1 MQICRSLSI
10 FCARL
15 FCCIPTQTRQVPASP
30 SSQQMLA
37 LVVTHLQIRS
47 ESTKMRD
54 FYAASSKTSVSQY
67 DCALSFSDGTSCE
80 VQLTAHRI
88 SQLIAK
94 YHLSP
99 ENSTLQN
106 DAEDTFFTESL
117 VAESVHETE
126 SPEIWLRS
134 IHRTSPTS
142 SSMPSLE
149 RMDASQ
155 EGIKLEPI
163 RED

>member
-54 FYAASSKTSVSQY
+54 FYADSFKTSVSQY
-67 DCALSFSDGTSCE
+67 ECTLSFSDGTSCE
-80 VQLTAHRI
+80 AQLTAHRI
-88 SQLIAK
+88 SQLI
-94 YHLSP
+94 
-99 ENSTLQN
+99 ERFDTTLQN
-106 DAEDTFFTESL
+106 DVERSFYPESL
-117 VAESVHETE
+117 VAESMLEPE
-126 SPEIWLRS
+126 PLEIWLRS
-134 IHRTSPTS
+134 IHRPIPSS

-155 EGIKLEPI
+155 EGIKLETI
-163 RED
+163 GED

>member
-1 MQICRSLSI
+1 MQICRSFSI

-15 FCCIPTQTRQVPASP
+15 FCCLSTPTRQTPASP

-37 LVVTHLQIRS
+37 LVVTRLQIRS

-54 FYAASSKTSVSQY
+54 FYADSSKTSVSQY
-67 DCALSFSDGTSCE
+67 ECTLSFSDGTSCE
-80 VQLTAHRI
+80 AQLTAHRI
-88 SQLIAK
+88 SQLIAT
-94 YHLSP
+94 YHLNA
-99 ENSTLQN
+99 ENLQN
-106 DAEDTFFTESL
+106 DVERTFYPESL
-117 VAESVHETE
+117 IAESMLEPE

-134 IHRTSPTS
+134 IHRPIPSS

-155 EGIKLEPI
+155 EGIKLETI
-163 RED
+163 GED